1 MPILGK
7 LGYEVPS
14 ATSIHYPHVSLLHL
28 KSLELR
34 CSATAQSKVLDYL
47 SLLRTACV
55 SLWFEYEATDTASDD
70 LSPGVHRLW
79 NYLDDPEPLS
89 KCHINPTEFTTIS
102 EHEVYTRINLLDP
115 GSPYTEKPELT
126 VNIRGTVYTGSLPSL
141 IARTSTLTLGD
152 VMNWWPSLI
161 PYAKNVESLTV
172 KDPSALSR
180 LTLLQP
186 PKEATTELPF
196 PKLKTL
202 VLCDQRLGHTSYGHH
217 TREQIL
223 EYRKLSALL
232 QSRHIETIQIVGGAV
247 SGGVYEHFAERQ
259 LNVVWVNVEYLPKN
273 GPETDDEDE
282 D

>member
-1 MPILGK
+1 MPHQPDRIHDHIRARGLHPHQPPRSGF
-7 LGYEVPS
+7 
-14 ATSIHYPHVSLLHL
+14 ATYG
-28 KSLELR
+28 
-34 CSATAQSKVLDYL
+34 Q
-47 SLLRTACV
+47 
-55 SLWFEYEATDTASDD
+55 
-70 LSPGVHRLW
+70 
-79 NYLDDPEPLS
+79 
-89 KCHINPTEFTTIS
+89 TEIDS
-102 EHEVYTRINLLDP
+102 QYTRHGLHRIIALSHHQNL
-115 GSPYTEKPELT
+115 
-126 VNIRGTVYTGSLPSL
+126 R
-141 IARTSTLTLGD
+141 LTLGE

-161 PYAKNVESLTV
+161 PYAQNVESLTV

-202 VLCDQRLGHTSYGHH
+202 VLCDQRLGHTSCGHQP
-217 TREQIL
+217 REQIL

-247 SGGVYEHFAERQ
+247 SGGVYEHFAKRQ
-259 LNVVWVNVEYLPKN
+259 LNVVWVNVEYLPNN